1 MLRNFGILC
10 PFVRNGAVALP
21 VGPVARFQY
30 NVQMTILTG

>member
-21 VGPVARFQY
+21 VGPVAGFQY